1 MSLLDQLKDKFGHRT
16 DAHPDASMDG
26 AEAPHHQDM
35 DQLLSQ
41 IDQRLAAKQP
51 GAAAA
56 AGGRD

>member
-16 DAHPDASMDG
+16 DAPADGVMDG
-26 AEAPHHQDM
+26 GDPSPHHQDM

-51 GAAAA
+51 A
-56 AGGRD
+56 D